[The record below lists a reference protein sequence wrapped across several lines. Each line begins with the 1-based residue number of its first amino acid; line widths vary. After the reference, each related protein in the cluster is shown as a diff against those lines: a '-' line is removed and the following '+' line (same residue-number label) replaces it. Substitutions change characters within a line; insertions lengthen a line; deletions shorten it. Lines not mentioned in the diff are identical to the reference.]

1 MCDVKRGEAAL
12 REGGNRMDEQ
22 QLETIR
28 RKLHEAYDKG
38 DWNTVLEMSSL
49 VDEATLQIA
58 RAEPHTEGK
67 AG

>member
-1 MCDVKRGEAAL
+1 
-12 REGGNRMDEQ
+12 MDEQ

-28 RKLHEAYDKG
+28 RKLHEAYDRG
-38 DWNTVLEMSSL
+38 DWDTVLEMSSL

-58 RAEPHTEGK
+58 KAEPHTEGK